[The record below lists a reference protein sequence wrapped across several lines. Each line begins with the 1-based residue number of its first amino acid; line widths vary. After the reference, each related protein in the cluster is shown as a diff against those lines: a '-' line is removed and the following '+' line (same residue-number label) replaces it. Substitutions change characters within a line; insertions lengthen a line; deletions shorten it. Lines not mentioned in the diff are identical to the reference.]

1 MKISIRGLLGCA
13 IALLACGG
21 TGLGTGALA
30 QSPAPV
36 KIGLPVFLSG
46 PAVGAFG
53 EPSRQAAELV
63 VKGMNAGTLPAP
75 YNTKGLAGAPIELKI
90 VDEAGSTATVVTEFK
105 NLVQRDKVDVVVGYV
120 SSASCI
126 AAAPVA
132 EELEVL
138 TIFYACGASRLF
150 DERDY
155 KYIFRVS
162 SSQTS
167 DAVATARY
175 LLTKFPNTKS
185 YSGINQ
191 NYSWGQDNWRDFKLA
206 MGVLAPKVTMDKE
219 LMPKLFAGEF
229 GAEISVLLAAGS
241 DIVHSSFFGGDLET
255 FILQAT
261 ARGLPQRSRLLLTVG
276 EQILARQGKNVP
288 DGTIIGGRG
297 RHGLLASDN
306 ALNRWFLEAYKK
318 QYNATP
324 NFPAYHMFSS
334 LIGLKAAWEKAA
346 GAKGGVR
353 PTTDEVIKAF
363 TGLQFETA
371 SGPVKMGLAK
381 GHQGLEE
388 VAVGTYRYNKATN
401 QPELHDLITYPA
413 QCVNPPPNMTSE
425 EWLKKGMPGAKC

>member
-1 MKISIRGLLGCA
+1 MRHLKQTAFACAAILVTTGVTAA
-13 IALLACGG
+13 IA
-21 TGLGTGALA
+21 
-30 QSPAPV
+30 QSQPPV
-36 KIGLPVFLSG
+36 KIGFPVFLSG

-53 EPSRQAAELV
+53 EPSRNAAQLIV
-63 VKGMNAGTLPAP
+63 RAMNNGEIPAP
-75 YNTKGLAGAPIELKI
+75 YNQKGLGGIPIDPKI
-90 VDEAGSTATVVTEFK
+90 IDEAGNTATVVTEFK
-105 NLVQRDKVDVVVGYV
+105 NLVQRDKVDAVVGYV
-120 SSASCI
+120 SSASCL

-132 EELEVL
+132 EDLEVL

-175 LLTKFPNTKS
+175 ILQKFPDTKS

-206 MGVLAPKVTMDKE
+206 MTALAPKVTMDKE

-241 DIVHSSFFGGDLET
+241 PIVHSSFFGGDLET
-255 FILQAT
+255 FVLQSS

-288 DGTIIGGRG
+288 DGSIIGGRG
-297 RHGLLASDN
+297 RHGMLASDN
-306 ALNRWFLEAYKK
+306 PINTWFLEAYKK
-318 QYNATP
+318 EFNAIP
-324 NFPAYHMFSS
+324 NFPAYHMLSS
-334 LIGLKAAWEKAA
+334 MLGLKAAWEKAQA
-346 GAKGGVR
+346 ANGGKR
-353 PTTDEVIKAF
+353 PSTDQVIKAF
-363 TGLQFETA
+363 TGLDFETA
-371 SGPVKMGLAK
+371 SGPVKMALGK
-381 GHQGLEE
+381 GHQGIEE
-388 VAVGTYRYNKATN
+388 VAVGTYRYNKQTN
-401 QPELHDLITYPA
+401 QPELYDLVTYPA
-413 QCVNPPPNMTSE
+413 ECVNPPANMTSE

>member
-1 MKISIRGLLGCA
+1 MTLLKKA
-13 IALLACGG
+13 TLACAAAVFAAG
-21 TGLGTGALA
+21 TTIASA
-30 QSPAPV
+30 QNQPV
-36 KIGLPVFLSG
+36 KIGFPVFLSG

-53 EPSRQAAELV
+53 EPSKNAVNLIVRA
-63 VKGMNAGTLPAP
+63 MNNGELPAP
-75 YNTKGLAGAPIELKI
+75 YNQKGLGGFPIEPKI
-90 VDEAGSTATVVTEFK
+90 VDEAGNTATVVTEFK
-105 NLVQRDKVDVVVGYV
+105 NLVQRDKVDIVVGYV
-120 SSASCI
+120 SSAGCL
-126 AAAPVA
+126 AVAPVA

-175 LLTKFPNTKS
+175 ILSKFPDTTS

-206 MGVLAPKVTMDKE
+206 MAALAPKVKMDKE

-229 GAEISVLLAAGS
+229 GAEISVLLASGS
-241 DIVHSSFFGGDLET
+241 PIVHSSFFGGDLET
-255 FILQAT
+255 FILQAS
-261 ARGLPQRSRLLLTVG
+261 ARGLPQKSRLLLTVG

-297 RHGLLASDN
+297 RHGMLASDN
-306 ALNRWFLEAYKK
+306 PINKWFLDAYVKEF
-318 QYNATP
+318 NSVP
-324 NFPAYHMFSS
+324 NFPAYHMLSS
-334 LIGLKAAWEKAA
+334 MLGLKAAWEKAQA
-346 GAKGGVR
+346 ANGGKR
-353 PTTDEVIKAF
+353 PTTDDVIKAF
-363 TGLQFETA
+363 TGLAFETA
-371 SGPVKMGLAK
+371 SGPVKMALGK
-381 GHQGLEE
+381 GHQGIEE

-401 QPELHDLITYPA
+401 QPELYDLVTYPA
-413 QCVNPPPNMTSE
+413 ECVNPPANMTSE